1 MDDRDR
7 RLKRLGLYHLKDKP
21 KELLRAIEQMEK
33 DLQAMRLNEVRDHL
47 VQAARPKP
55 RQSGRTKI

>member
-21 KELLRAIEQMEK
+21 RELLRAIEQMEK
-33 DLQAMRLNEVRDHL
+33 ELQVARLNEVRDHL
-47 VQAARPKP
+47 YQAARPKP
-55 RQSGRTKI
+55 RPSGRTKI